1 MSKFGRV
8 KHIMQLEPLH
18 VNPNSLLG
26 SLGAVVIMRN
36 EHWVALRWCGENVW
50 LLDSQEPRPRSL
62 TWREY
67 LDFVNRHKDA
77 YRIEMA
83 PALTSSRERRGAVEG
98 GQPEPLDVP
107 GSGSGV

>member
-1 MSKFGRV
+1 M
-8 KHIMQLEPLH
+8 
-18 VNPNSLLG
+18 VN
-26 SLGAVVIMRN
+26 IWN

-67 LDFVNRHKDA
+67 LDFVNRTWREYLDFVNRHKDA

-83 PALTSSRERRGAVEG
+83 PDLTSSQEPRGAVEG
-98 GQPEPLDVP
+98 GQPESLDVP